1 MYIFQIKL
9 LLKRFLKV
17 KQVESDKS
25 VNANLANESNVKDL
39 VLRVICDVDED
50 ENDEFDGLVN
60 IQKYL
65 FLNMSHILQ
74 NN

>member
-60 IQKYL
+60 IQKY
-65 FLNMSHILQ
+65 FF
-74 NN
+74 